1 MAGPLGPTMRC
12 VRVSQ
17 ARADDLGTA
26 GPFCSSAYT
35 SRPRHSDLTGVL
47 LVPLAP
53 LGGCSRAGDH
63 SPGCERSIPAR
74 SAAGQPG

>member
-1 MAGPLGPTMRC
+1 MAGPLGPTMRW
-12 VRVSQ
+12 VWGSQ
-17 ARADDLGTA
+17 AKADDLGTA
-26 GPFCSSAYT
+26 GSLCPSAYT
-35 SRPRHSDLTGVL
+35 SRPPHSDLTGML

-63 SPGCERSIPAR
+63 SPGCEHSIPAC